1 MAVCGGSKTRA
12 RDASKSPVADTSRAC
27 LVIGVVSTGHRNTRT
42 KSQVQEFKW
51 LSVAR
56 EHKCEEK
63 AFGLGKSELRPQR
76 IGPQKRIVRSNDQRG
91 VASTS

>member
-1 MAVCGGSKTRA
+1 MNQNVRFAILLLEIVPQ
-12 RDASKSPVADTSRAC
+12 SPDSCEC
-27 LVIGVVSTGHRNTRT
+27 LINEVVSMGRRNTRT

-51 LSVAR
+51 LRVVR

-63 AFGLGKSELRPQR
+63 AFCLGKSELRPQR